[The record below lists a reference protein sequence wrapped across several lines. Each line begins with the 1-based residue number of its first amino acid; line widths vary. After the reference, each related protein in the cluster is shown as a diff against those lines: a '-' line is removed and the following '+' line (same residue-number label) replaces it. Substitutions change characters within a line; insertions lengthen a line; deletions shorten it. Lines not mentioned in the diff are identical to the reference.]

1 MHTASH
7 DASAPISKTYH
18 MSIIYLKPS
27 LVVSQT
33 VTKVVSKESKDDVV
47 LRTADCWTGR
57 SLARQL
63 EKMGNWLSFRVGGNA
78 GDAMRSLAMGSAGIA
93 ASAGCCARRAAF
105 AAAAFAAA
113 LRATWRLT
121 RVFVVSLRGGS
132 LNFIHGSRLSY
143 SNQS

>member
-1 MHTASH
+1 MMWC
-7 DASAPISKTYH
+7 SALLIVGRGDHWRGSWRRWGIGYH
-18 MSIIYLKPS
+18 FGLG
-27 LVVSQT
+27 
-33 VTKVVSKESKDDVV
+33 VTQE
-47 LRTADCWTGR
+47 
-57 SLARQL
+57 
-63 EKMGNWLSFRVGGNA
+63 
-78 GDAMRSLAMGSAGIA
+78 MRCDLWALAMGSAGIA

-105 AAAAFAAA
+105 AAAVFAAA